1 MWSLILDFKYKSVIA
16 MFHAILLC
24 FIAVVQQPTP
34 MAVHTVTVST
44 GEFGR
49 AQAKIGKIRSSRII
63 GDGIA
68 TGQVR
73 TGNN

>member
-1 MWSLILDFKYKSVIA
+1 MI
-16 MFHAILLC
+16 
-24 FIAVVQQPTP
+24 IAVVQQPTP

-73 TGNN
+73 TGNDQN

>member
-1 MWSLILDFKYKSVIA
+1 
-16 MFHAILLC
+16 
-24 FIAVVQQPTP
+24 

-73 TGNN
+73 TGNMIGCVHRVLNC